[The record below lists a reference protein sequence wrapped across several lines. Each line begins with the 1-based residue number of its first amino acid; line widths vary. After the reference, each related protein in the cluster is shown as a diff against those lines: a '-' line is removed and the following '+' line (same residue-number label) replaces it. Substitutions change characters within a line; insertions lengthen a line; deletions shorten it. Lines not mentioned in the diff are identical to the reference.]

1 MFSIIFNAVL
11 AGIVYL
17 RPFYGS
23 IVLLWPTY
31 TFHLVRA
38 ITLFQRRRKQEEY
51 TGDVAVIIT
60 GDRKQ
65 ETITSFVNQ
74 RRGRMKIYAVWDEG
88 ENINYDLEDCVHV
101 RKHLW
106 DGPDFRYR
114 HVVIY
119 TSNPVS
125 RYCVS
130 HMAKTLDEHPHADAI
145 YGTKCVSP
153 WNHTGS
159 LLDVTIRAAFSYWS
173 RFTTD
178 TRIPFD
184 YDGQVPVMTHEYVK
198 TIPEPS
204 DSVIVRDQ
212 FAHSYVRIDPL
223 EVLPTDVYYDLLF
236 KYPDAA
242 FALWDFHTIPL
253 FYFCTVFA
261 IVLQDLVLTV
271 PFFIWCV
278 THGVYLYMNR
288 HLLYA
293 FVLNIVVPIRL
304 MSYLVKNIN
313 G

>member
-1 MFSIIFNAVL
+1 MFSILFNAVL

-17 RPFYGS
+17 RPLYGS
-23 IVLLWPTY
+23 IILLWPTY
-31 TFHLVRA
+31 LFHLVRA
-38 ITLFQRRRKQEEY
+38 ISLFQQRRKNEEY
-51 TGDVAVIIT
+51 TGDVAVVVT

-74 RRGRMKIYAVWDEG
+74 RFGRMKIYVLWDED
-88 ENINYDLEDCVHV
+88 EAIDYDLEDCTHV
-101 RKHLW
+101 RKNTW
-106 DGPDFRYR
+106 KGPDFVFE

-119 TSNPVS
+119 ASNPVS

-130 HMAKTLDEHPHADAI
+130 SMAKTLKDHPHADAV

-159 LLDVTIRAAFSYWS
+159 LLDVTIRSALSYSS

-178 TRIPFD
+178 TRIPFK
-184 YDGQVPVMTHEYVK
+184 YDNEIPVMTHEYIK
-198 TIPEPS
+198 TIPEPN

-212 FAHSYVRIDPL
+212 FAHTYVRIDPL
-223 EVLPTDVYYDLLF
+223 EVLPTDVYYKLLF

-242 FALWDFHTIPL
+242 VALWDFHTTPL

-261 IVLQDLVLTV
+261 IVLQDLVLAV

-278 THGVYLYMNR
+278 THAVYLCMNR
-288 HLLYA
+288 HLVYA
-293 FVLNIVVPIRL
+293 FVLNTIIPIRL
-304 MSYLVKNIN
+304 SAYFKISMHF
-313 G
+313 